1 MAIFLDKKLAII
13 GFIIFIVFSS
23 GCITNNSESA
33 PSSPIGEGFKDVTT
47 EPLHSISMNEAISEL
62 NSTQMEP
69 YHVHYVRGEKVDS
82 NGLAQRWIFG
92 IKQKTVNNF
101 FIYDGSGITSLP
113 WKSWMPVNEIL
124 VNEVLTPDDLFAM
137 HTSKLLPYFE
147 NGNFSHTQLEII
159 DKEYHI
165 IFESGESQVT
175 LCFDSK
181 TGTPKNC

>member
-1 MAIFLDKKLAII
+1 MAFFVRLNFLFI
-13 GFIIFIVFSS
+13 GFIILTVCIS

-47 EPLHSISMNEAISEL
+47 EPLHSISINEAISEL

-69 YHVHYVRGEKVDS
+69 YHIHYIRSEKIDS

-101 FIYDGSGITSLP
+101 FIYDGSGITSVP

-124 VNEVLTPDDLFAM
+124 VNEMLTPDDLFKM
-137 HTSKLLPYFE
+137 HSSILLPYYE
-147 NGNFSHTQLEII
+147 NGNFSHTNLEII

-165 IFESGESQVT
+165 IFESGESPVT
-175 LCFDSK
+175 LCFDSL